1 MDAMSPL
8 VTEVRDEP
16 GIAQQISGILQDEIA
31 RGAPANIAGAAEVR
45 SAPTA
50 GSRPPGMPNHPP
62 DDDRL
67 GEPMTGL
74 PARSAAALG
83 GMVLARGRE

>member
-1 MDAMSPL
+1 MHAMSPL
-8 VTEVRDEP
+8 MTGAGDTS
-16 GIAQQISGILQDEIA
+16 GIAQRMRGILQDEIA
-31 RGAPANIAGAAEVR
+31 RGAPANIVGAAELR

-67 GEPMTGL
+67 GEPMTGP